1 MTAEKVFEFN
11 NLSSNDA
18 RFLMLATSY
27 AAMLISGNPEKV
39 VELREHLLRFGAQSG
54 MTSPDMKRVI
64 TKMIELVELTA
75 DEPPP
80 FKLE

>member
-1 MTAEKVFEFN
+1 MSTERTFEFN
-11 NLSSNDA
+11 DLTGNDA

-39 VELREHLLRFGAQSG
+39 AELREHLLRFGHSSG
-54 MTSPDMKRVI
+54 YTSPEMKRVVS
-64 TKMIELVELTA
+64 KMIELVEMTA
-75 DEPPP
+75 DDPPP